1 MSLVEFTLRPA
12 ALPGA
17 SPHVIGIVVCD
28 QFPLLEAA
36 RIADV
41 FDKANRLHAGQLR
54 TLYYQTVFL
63 SLHGEHVYSA
73 SRVAVLTQQLAE
85 PCAFRALFV
94 ASGLQASQTPHMP
107 HMQPAPQ
114 TLQAAH
120 DTRFAAW
127 LRAAAAHLGSICTLG
142 DGAVAAALDT
152 VRADLGADLAYR
164 VATQLSE
171 AAPVL
176 PGPAALEHLSIA
188 QKIRDSARWIARN
201 CDKPITVTVAAQT
214 ASMSERSYLR
224 HFRAEMGVKP
234 SEYVR
239 RVRVDRA
246 CALLVASD
254 LPVDKIAR
262 RCGLTS
268 GECLARLFRQIKQI
282 SPTEYRIRAQH
293 HSV

>member
-17 SPHVIGIVVCD
+17 TPHVIGIVVCD

-41 FDKANRLHAGQLR
+41 FDKANRLHAGQVR

-63 SLHGEHVYSA
+63 STHGELVYSA

-85 PCAFRALFV
+85 PRALRALFV
-94 ASGLQASQTPHMP
+94 AGGMQASQTSHASQAPH
-107 HMQPAPQ
+107 

-120 DTRFAAW
+120 DTHFAAW
-127 LRAAAAHLGSICTLG
+127 LGAAAAHLGSICALG

-152 VRADLGADLAYR
+152 VRADLGADLACR

-171 AAPVL
+171 AASPL
-176 PGPAALEHLSIA
+176 PGTAALEHLSIA

-201 CDKPITVTVAAQT
+201 CDKPITVAVAAQT

-293 HSV
+293 HAA

>member
-17 SPHVIGIVVCD
+17 TPHVIGIVVCD

-41 FDKANRLHAGQLR
+41 FDKANRLHAGQSR

-63 SLHGEHVYSA
+63 SMHGEHVYSA
-73 SRVAVLTQQLAE
+73 SRVAVLTQQLDE
-85 PCAFRALFV
+85 PRVFRALFV
-94 ASGLQASQTPHMP
+94 AGGLQASQTP
-107 HMQPAPQ
+107 Q
-114 TLQAAH
+114 TLPAAH
-120 DTRFAAW
+120 DTRFTAW
-127 LRAAAAHLGSICTLG
+127 LRTAAAHLGSICALG

-152 VRADLGADLAYR
+152 VRADLGADLACR

-171 AAPVL
+171 ATAAL
-176 PGPAALEHLSIA
+176 PGAAALEHLSIA
-188 QKIRDSARWIARN
+188 QKIRDSAHWIARN
-201 CDKPITVTVAAQT
+201 CDKPITVAIAAQT

-234 SEYVR
+234 SEYLR

-282 SPTEYRIRAQH
+282 SPTEYRSRAQH
-293 HSV
+293 HPA